1 MNTWIFMMEPIYVWN
16 RNFGSGRSHMLF
28 KIGVLENLAN
38 FTGRHLCWSHFL
50 IKMLCSDLQLCN
62 FIKKRLLRRCF
73 PLKFAKFL
81 TKPFLQSTSGECFW
95 NLRVLSPL
103 YLTRSKSILLTMQ
116 NGGRIPGMVY
126 SFEFYVKAIG
136 IWKPVYISDK
146 VTSSVNDVKFSN
158 AVVSEFE
165 WSYDTNDI
173 GIFDFTVP
181 WVFRVLEH
189 HRLPLSLHFTRKIL
203 EAFVAIYWN

>member
-103 YLTRSKSILLTMQ
+103 YLTRSKSILLYHAKWRENPG
-116 NGGRIPGMVY
+116 NGLFVWILCKSYWYM
-126 SFEFYVKAIG
+126 KACL
-136 IWKPVYISDK
+136 Y
-146 VTSSVNDVKFSN
+146 
-158 AVVSEFE
+158 
-165 WSYDTNDI
+165 
-173 GIFDFTVP
+173 
-181 WVFRVLEH
+181 
-189 HRLPLSLHFTRKIL
+189 
-203 EAFVAIYWN
+203 